1 MTTPPETAPI
11 AAAVV
16 AGVPVDAV
24 STEQALGL
32 IGTFVD
38 ENRATGRTFQVATV
52 NVDFVV
58 NAKHDADV
66 LAIMQRAELNIAD
79 GMPVVWGAR
88 LMGVEM
94 AERVT
99 GADLVP
105 QIVERSRTTGWKVLL
120 FGSAEGVAEQAAEVL
135 QQRSPGADVLG
146 ISGPMMRDVRDME
159 STWFDAITDYGP
171 DIICV
176 ALGNPKQERWIAA
189 HRDRLDAAV
198 LIGVGGTLDFLVGG
212 RRRAPHWMQRA
223 GLEWIYR
230 ALQEPK
236 RLGKRYFHD
245 GVVFGPIMLRALWQR
260 RRAGGPAGA
269 GRVQIGDDGA
279 VVVSGPM
286 SYAEAGDIVGVAR
299 RARRAGTSASLRV
312 TDGRASKLL
321 DQLQVPALF
330 EGLGG

>member
-1 MTTPPETAPI
+1 MTTTPDTDPV

-24 STEQALGL
+24 STEQALAM
-32 IGTFVD
+32 IGSFVD
-38 ENRATGRTFQVATV
+38 EGRTSGRTFQVATV

-58 NAKHDADV
+58 NAKHNADV

-88 LMGVEM
+88 LMGIEM
-94 AERVT
+94 PERVT

-105 QIVERSRTTGWKVLL
+105 QLVERSRATGWKILL
-120 FGSAEGVAEQAAEVL
+120 FGSAEGVAEQAAAVL
-135 QQRSPGADVLG
+135 LERSPGADVVG
-146 ISGPMMRDVRDME
+146 ISGPMMADVRAMDT
-159 STWFDAITDYGP
+159 TWFDAITEYGP

-176 ALGNPKQERWIAA
+176 ALGNPKQERWIDA
-189 HRDRLDAAV
+189 HRQRLGAAV

-212 RRRAPHWMQRA
+212 RRRAPNWMQRA

-245 GVVFGPIMLRALWQR
+245 GVIFGPIMLHALWQR
-260 RRAGGPAGA
+260 RRAGHPSGHSRITIAP
-269 GRVQIGDDGA
+269 DGA
-279 VVVSGPM
+279 VDVTGPV
-286 SYAEAGDIVGVAR
+286 SYADAAQLVGIAR
-299 RARRAGTSASLRV
+299 RARRAGTATSLRI
-312 TDGRASKLL
+312 TDPRATTLL

-330 EGLGG
+330 EGLD

>member
-1 MTTPPETAPI
+1 MTTTPDTIPV

-16 AGVPVDAV
+16 AGVPIDAV
-24 STEQALGL
+24 STEQALTM
-32 IGTFVD
+32 IGEFVD
-38 ENRATGRTFQVATV
+38 EGRVSGRSFQVATV

-58 NAKHDADV
+58 NAKHNADV
-66 LAIMQRAELNIAD
+66 LDIMQRSELNIAD

-88 LMGVEM
+88 LMAVEM
-94 AERVT
+94 PERVT

-105 QIVERSRTTGWKVLL
+105 RLVERSRTTGWKILL
-120 FGSAEGVAEQAAEVL
+120 FGSAEGVAEQAADVL
-135 QQRSPGADVLG
+135 LKRSPGADVLG
-146 ISGPMMRDVRDME
+146 ISGPMLKDVRDME
-159 STWFDAITDYGP
+159 SRWFDAISEFGP

-189 HRDRLDAAV
+189 HRDRLGASV

-245 GVVFGPIMLRALWQR
+245 GIVFGPIMLRTLWQR
-260 RRAGGPAGA
+260 RRAGTPSAD
-269 GRVQIGDDGA
+269 GRVQFDSDGSVA
-279 VVVSGPM
+279 VNGPL
-286 SYAEAGDIVGVAR
+286 SFAEAADLVGVAR
-299 RARRAGTSASLRV
+299 RARRLGTSTALRI
-312 TDGRASKLL
+312 TDARAATML
-321 DQLQVPALF
+321 DRLHVPALF
-330 EGLGG
+330 EGLQQ